1 MLRLASSKTVSNQFM
16 RTLATAAPAPKA
28 QVTQLSNGIV
38 VATEHNPF
46 AHSASVGVVFGS
58 GSANENPYNNGVS
71 NLWKN
76 IFLSRESAA
85 AAAKEGLALSST
97 VSRDFQSYIVSSLPD
112 STAKSL
118 DFLNQSFIQQKANLL
133 SSSNFETTK
142 KSVLKQVQDFEENDH
157 PNRVLEH
164 LHSTAFQNTPLSLPT
179 RGTQESLD
187 NLVVADLESF
197 AHNHFL
203 NSNAVIVGT
212 GNIKH
217 EDLVNH
223 IESKN
228 LSLQN
233 GTKPVLK
240 KKSSFLGSEVR
251 LRDDTLPK
259 AWISLAVEGESV
271 TSPQY
276 FVAKLAAQIFGSYNA
291 FEPASRLQG
300 IKLLDNI
307 QEYQLCDSFNHF
319 SLSYKDSGLWGFSTA
334 TRNITNID
342 DLMHFTLKQWNR
354 LTISVT
360 DTEVERAKSLLKLHL
375 GQLYQS
381 GNPVN
386 DANLLGADVLAKGS
400 KESLA
405 EDFKKIDAVSVKDVK
420 AWAGKRLWD
429 QDIAIAGTGQIE
441 GLLDYMRIR
450 SDMSMMRW

>member
-1 MLRLASSKTVSNQFM
+1 MPTIG
-16 RTLATAAPAPKA
+16 TL
-28 QVTQLSNGIV
+28 
-38 VATEHNPF
+38 
-46 AHSASVGVVFGS
+46 
-58 GSANENPYNNGVS
+58 
-71 NLWKN
+71 
-76 IFLSRESAA
+76 
-85 AAAKEGLALSST
+85 
-97 VSRDFQSYIVSSLPD
+97 
-112 STAKSL
+112 
-118 DFLNQSFIQQKANLL
+118 
-133 SSSNFETTK
+133 
-142 KSVLKQVQDFEENDH
+142 
-157 PNRVLEH
+157 
-164 LHSTAFQNTPLSLPT
+164 
-179 RGTQESLD
+179 ESLE

-197 AHNHFL
+197 ANNHFL
-203 NSNAVIVGT
+203 NSNAVVVGT

-217 EDLVNH
+217 EDLVNS

-228 LSLQN
+228 LSLQT

-240 KKSSFLGSEVR
+240 KKAAFLGSEVR

-259 AWISLAVEGESV
+259 AWISLAVEGEPV
-271 TSPQY
+271 NSPNY

-307 QEYQLCDSFNHF
+307 QEYQLCDNFNHF

-334 TRNITNID
+334 TRNVTMID
-342 DLMHFTLKQWNR
+342 DLIHFTLKQWNR

-360 DTEVERAKSLLKLHL
+360 DTEVERAKSLLKLQL
-375 GQLYQS
+375 GQLYES

-386 DANLLGADVLAKGS
+386 DANLLGAEVLIKGS
-400 KESLA
+400 KLSLGEA
-405 EDFKKIDAVSVKDVK
+405 FKKIDAITVKDVK

>member
-1 MLRLASSKTVSNQFM
+1 MLRSVTSKTVSNQFK
-16 RTLATAAPAPKA
+16 RTLATAAAAPKA
-28 QVTQLSNGIV
+28 EVTQLSNGIV
-38 VATEHNPF
+38 VATEHNPS
-46 AHSASVGVVFGS
+46 AHTASIGVVFGS
-58 GSANENPYNNGVS
+58 GAANENPYNNGVS

-76 IFLSRESAA
+76 IFLSRGNSAMA
-85 AAAKEGLALSST
+85 EKEGLALSSS
-97 VSRDFQSYIVSSLPD
+97 VSRDFQSYIVSSLPG

-118 DFLNQSFIQQKANLL
+118 DFLNQSFIQQRANLL
-133 SSSNFETTK
+133 SSDFEATK

-179 RGTQESLD
+179 RGTVESLE
-187 NLVVADLESF
+187 NLVVSDLESF
-197 AHNHFL
+197 ANNHFL

-217 EDLVNH
+217 EDLVNS

-228 LSLQN
+228 LGLKN

-240 KKSSFLGSEVR
+240 KKATFLGSEVR

-259 AWISLAVEGESV
+259 AWISLAVEGEPV
-271 TSPQY
+271 NSPQF

-334 TRNITNID
+334 TRSVTAID
-342 DLMHFTLKQWNR
+342 DLIHFTLKQWNR

-360 DTEVERAKSLLKLHL
+360 DTEVERAKSLLKVHL
-375 GQLYQS
+375 GQLYES
-381 GNPVN
+381 GNPAN
-386 DANLLGADVLAKGS
+386 DANLLGAEVLVKGS
-400 KESLA
+400 KLSLTEA
-405 EDFKKIDAVSVKDVK
+405 FKKIDAITVKDVK
-420 AWAGKRLWD
+420 AWASKRLWD